1 MTGGPPVQILVV
13 EDDPVARRVLEA
25 VLAADGHQ
33 VTVAENGQVG
43 LGLWQLS
50 NQRVIVSDWLMP
62 ELDGLELCR
71 RVRAEPG
78 RPYTYFLLQ
87 TARSGRE
94 SFLAAMDA
102 GVDDF
107 VTKPVPPEELKA
119 RVRAAQRMLGMKEEL
134 LALEGLLAVCSYCK
148 RIRNADG
155 GWGSLERYIEQR
167 SKAEFSHGV
176 CPECYDKHLKPQLG
190 G

>member
-1 MTGGPPVQILVV
+1 MMNVLIA
-13 EDDPVARRVLEA
+13 EDDPVALGVAKA
-25 VLAADGHQ
+25 VLTAAGHQ
-33 VTVAENGQVG
+33 VSVAENGELA

-50 NQRVIVSDWLMP
+50 DQRVIVSDWLMP

-71 RVRAEPG
+71 RVRAVLD
-78 RPYTYFLLQ
+78 RPYTYFILQ
-87 TARSGRE
+87 TSRSGRE

-107 VTKPVPPEELKA
+107 VTKPVPADELKA
-119 RVRAAQRMLGMKEEL
+119 RIRVAERIIGLREQLVT
-134 LALEGLLAVCSYCK
+134 LEGLLSVCSYCK

-155 GWGSLERYIEQR
+155 GWGSLERYIEKR

-176 CPECYDKHLKPQLG
+176 CPDCYEKHLKPQLG

>member
-1 MTGGPPVQILVV
+1 MHVLVV

-25 VLAADGHQ
+25 VLTADGHQ
-33 VTVAENGQVG
+33 VAVAENGQVA
-43 LGLWQLS
+43 LDLWQLS
-50 NQRVIVSDWLMP
+50 SQRVLVSDWLMP

-71 RVRAEPG
+71 RIRAVPG

-107 VTKPVPPEELKA
+107 VTKPVPPDELKA
-119 RVRAAQRMLGMKEEL
+119 RLRAAERMLGLREEL
-134 LALEGLLAVCSYCK
+134 LALEGLLSVCSYCK
-148 RIRNADG
+148 RIRNAEG
-155 GWGSLERYIEQR
+155 AWGSLERYIERR

-176 CPECYDKHLKPQLG
+176 CPDCYDKHLKPHLG
-190 G
+190 GDG

>member
-1 MTGGPPVQILVV
+1 MHVLVV

-25 VLAADGHQ
+25 VLVADGHQ
-33 VTVAENGQVG
+33 VAVAENGHVG

-50 NQRVIVSDWLMP
+50 SQRVIVSDWLMP

-71 RVRAEPG
+71 RVRAAPG

-87 TARSGRE
+87 TSRSGRE

-107 VTKPVPPEELKA
+107 VTKPVPPDELKA
-119 RVRAAQRMLGMKEEL
+119 RLRAAERMLGLREEL
-134 LALEGLLAVCSYCK
+134 LALEGLLSVCSYCK
-148 RIRNADG
+148 RIRSADSN
-155 GWGSLERYIEQR
+155 WGTLERYIEQH

-176 CPECYDKHLKPQLG
+176 CPDCYEKHLKPHVG

>member
-1 MTGGPPVQILVV
+1 MNVLVA
-13 EDDPVARRVLEA
+13 EDDPVALRVVQA
-25 VLAADGHQ
+25 VLTAAGHH
-33 VTVAENGQVG
+33 VSVAENGEIA
-43 LGLWQLS
+43 LGVWQLS
-50 NQRVIVSDWLMP
+50 DQRVIVSDWLMP

-71 RVRAEPG
+71 RVRAMPE
-78 RPYTYFLLQ
+78 RPYTYFILQ
-87 TARSGRE
+87 TSRAGSE
-94 SFLAAMDA
+94 SFLEAMDA

-107 VTKPVPPEELKA
+107 VTKPVPADELKA
-119 RVRAAQRMLGMKEEL
+119 RLRVAERILTLREHVV
-134 LALEGLLAVCSYCK
+134 ALEGLLSVCSYCK

-155 GWGSLERYIEQR
+155 GWGSLERYVEKR

>member
-1 MTGGPPVQILVV
+1 MNVLVA
-13 EDDPVARRVLEA
+13 EDDPVALRVVQA
-25 VLAADGHQ
+25 VLTAAGHH
-33 VTVAENGQVG
+33 VSVAENGEIA
-43 LGLWQLS
+43 LGVWQLS

-71 RVRAEPG
+71 RVRAMPE
-78 RPYTYFLLQ
+78 RPYTYFILQ
-87 TARSGRE
+87 TSRGGSE
-94 SFLAAMDA
+94 SFLEAMDA

-107 VTKPVPPEELKA
+107 VTKPVPADELKA
-119 RVRAAQRMLGMKEEL
+119 RLRVAERILTLREHVV
-134 LALEGLLAVCSYCK
+134 ALEGLLAVCSYCK

-155 GWGSLERYIEQR
+155 GWGSLERYIEKR

-176 CPECYDKHLKPQLG
+176 CPECYEKHLKPQLG